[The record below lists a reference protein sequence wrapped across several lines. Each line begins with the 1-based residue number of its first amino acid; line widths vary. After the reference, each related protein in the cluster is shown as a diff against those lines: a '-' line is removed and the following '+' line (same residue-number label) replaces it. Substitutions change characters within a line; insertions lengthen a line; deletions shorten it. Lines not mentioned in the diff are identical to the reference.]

1 MHIVFIKC
9 YDIWLVGRDHVVERT
24 LGARLCEMGVAIPY
38 SKHLDNQAEAKRKA
52 DTDAKHAALAK
63 RLVKEKEEKVKETA
77 DSKPAKTRS
86 KSVKK

>member
-1 MHIVFIKC
+1 MHIVFIKS
-9 YDIWLVGRDHVVERT
+9 YDIWLVGRDYVVERT

-38 SKHLDNQAEAKRKA
+38 SKHLDNQAEAKRKSDKA
-52 DTDAKHAALAK
+52 AK
-63 RLVKEKEEKVKETA
+63 LVKEKAEKAKETA